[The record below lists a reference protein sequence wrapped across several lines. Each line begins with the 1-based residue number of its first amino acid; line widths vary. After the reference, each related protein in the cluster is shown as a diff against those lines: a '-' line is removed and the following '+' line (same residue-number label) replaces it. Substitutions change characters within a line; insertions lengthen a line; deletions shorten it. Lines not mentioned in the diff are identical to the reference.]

1 MIFNLIMKLLKYL
14 VVHFNSAYSAR
25 PCSFPMQ
32 HHGDGISFRNS
43 CTKGCMLH
51 VCVLWNYEKII
62 RYQKMKNRLF
72 HLESSFNLARWY
84 WPQSPAVYFLFVNFT
99 SGLDPLNVCRDR
111 VTVVN
116 ATFNNISVI
125 SWQSVSL
132 MEETGVPG
140 ENHWPA
146 TSRWPT
152 LIT

>member
-1 MIFNLIMKLLKYL
+1 MIFNLITKLLKYL
-14 VVHFNSAYSAR
+14 VVHFNSAYAAYSAR

-62 RYQKMKNRLF
+62 KYQKMKNQLF

-84 WPQSPAVYFLFVNFT
+84 WPQSVCLLFVNFT
-99 SGLDPLNVCRDR
+99 FDLDPLNVCKVR
-111 VTVVN
+111 VMVFN

-125 SWQSVSL
+125 LWQSVSL
-132 MEETGVPG
+132 VEETG
-140 ENHWPA
+140 ENHSPA
-146 TSRWPT
+146 TSHWQT